1 MAKEQECAEI
11 EKHGDS
17 NHNFEFSNEYTFV
30 KLLMTI
36 KEWFVLPYYMYK
48 NSEVRQIVEHTR

>member
-17 NHNFEFSNEYTFV
+17 DNDFEFSDEYSFV
-30 KLLMTI
+30 KLFMAI
-36 KEWFVLPYYMYK
+36 Y
-48 NSEVRQIVEHTR
+48 